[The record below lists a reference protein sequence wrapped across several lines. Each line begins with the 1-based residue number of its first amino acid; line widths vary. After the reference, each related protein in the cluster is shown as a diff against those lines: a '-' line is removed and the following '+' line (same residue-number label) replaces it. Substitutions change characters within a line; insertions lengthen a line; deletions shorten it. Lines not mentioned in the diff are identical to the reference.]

1 MTAEIWLINAMYYSV
16 YSDITAFYIFKG
28 KLYSPVLVW
37 MSWSQETA
45 GTDLLA
51 LLKVALHIREGH
63 LKGL

>member
-1 MTAEIWLINAMYYSV
+1 MYYSV

-51 LLKVALHIREGH
+51 LLKVALHILEGH